1 MDAYHI
7 ALFLHIV
14 TLIVAA
20 SATAVTKLAVGR
32 RIRARTVGEAL
43 DWHNVLMSASSLFPI
58 CLVVFVITGGYMM
71 SVIHV
76 SLWSSGFL
84 VAGLVGVALLF
95 ASGTFLGIKGNALK
109 QILEQAAKQGSE
121 RAAPKLVPPP
131 LVVMLPVVNTGIA
144 LSVVFDMVT
153 KPSSVPVALGVIGIG
168 TLLSAAT
175 TWRRR
180 PAPAFTDAR
189 VSPSSSSA
197 EVSA

>member
-43 DWHNVLMSASSLFPI
+43 EWHNVLMSASRLFPI

-76 SLWSSGFL
+76 SLWSSGCL
-84 VAGLVGVALLF
+84 VAGLIGVALLF

-109 QILEQAAKQGSE
+109 
-121 RAAPKLVPPP
+121 
-131 LVVMLPVVNTGIA
+131 
-144 LSVVFDMVT
+144 
-153 KPSSVPVALGVIGIG
+153 
-168 TLLSAAT
+168 
-175 TWRRR
+175 
-180 PAPAFTDAR
+180 AR
-189 VSPSSSSA
+189 VISSSSSA